1 MESKLLL
8 LFMFIGL
15 LSLLLIICII
25 LSLCE
30 IYLKCHKRLS
40 AKIQPYKE
48 ETNIEQYKY
57 NTELIIN
64 PQFVEI
70 KVKEK
75 N

>member
-1 MESKLLL
+1 MEPKLLL

-48 ETNIEQYKY
+48 ETNIEQY

-70 KVKEK
+70 KVNET